1 MPSRSNRSA
10 QIPRG
15 CRMQVSN
22 QVVLERVLGFTSA
35 NNCALSLDQASGAI
49 AYAAGCVIVLRTLD
63 PDRQRFIQSA
73 SKKAITAVDFSPDG
87 KFIATG
93 ESGHHP
99 MVRLWNV
106 SDGSHLAEFAGHHF
120 RVIAVRFSP
129 SARYLVSLGSQDDN
143 TVYVWDRTGGQRVA
157 SAKVTNKI
165 NGVAFSPNGQ
175 FFVTVGVRHVRF
187 WYLEIK
193 RTRNKETIP
202 LNGRNA
208 ILGDLLHN
216 AFMDVCCVSRSSCS
230 AHRSDA
236 ASLGCPEGGEILTLV
251 VSKAG
256 HLMQF
261 SDQRYLDKWVELRT
275 SRASCLSVHRS
286 WVTVGCANGTCLLF
300 DTESLQFLAQLPLPH
315 QLGSEAHL
323 SFYPVTPAPVSS
335 EQTDS
340 SMYPDL
346 LAIKL
351 DCTRSRVTCFYADH
365 SVYVWD
371 VTDLSDVQRAAA
383 YFYHSRGVWSV
394 DCLSE
399 SCQRTG
405 KERIPQFN
413 SKLVGP
419 SYPPT
424 WWSDSTF
431 VTCADDGTIRFWNVT
446 EELGQNDSDMTT
458 SLIGE
463 ADLVKSGVP
472 RAKEQLMR
480 IIFADPTHKLLCVSD
495 RPTAELTFAKFEAGV
510 GPIGGPSPSS
520 SFGGQ
525 LDSAA
530 PSPSSPTAPSLS
542 EASLVNRSNCT
553 LTPSGC
559 CVRAVC
565 ISPDCRHLAA
575 GDRDGIL
582 RIYSLANLE
591 QQCQI
596 TAHDSEILSLN
607 FFRSDSVPE
616 LTLLCSA
623 SRDRLIHIF
632 DPNQEYS
639 LVQTVA
645 DHSAAIFAAR
655 IIETEYDGEIR
666 LISCGM
672 DKSLLIRVLEP
683 DEAGLTAHFALEH
696 HLVGRCSQ
704 LDAAFTPTVTT
715 YTSDNKPG
723 KRKRYLAVA
732 CQDRRLRIYN
742 IATGRQ
748 IRCYRGSFN
757 EDGCLVRCAID
768 PTGSVV
774 ATSGSDKQLNLFYLL
789 SGESIAPLFGHSE
802 LALGLRFLPDL
813 RHFVTVSA
821 DSCVFIWRLA
831 TDLTQH
837 LSERSAVTRR
847 TSSCSGL
854 STTSTVPSGLRST
867 ASFRLPRPRRTKEE
881 RSGGEDSIS
890 LSFNPSW
897 GDSPTEY
904 DQTDEPD
911 EDSEVDL
918 LKLDTDEL
926 LPRDSCLL
934 ARIGRPAD
942 VPDSSDYDDR
952 ISSVSYDSCQT
963 AKSTL
968 SDQKDTTPN
977 KPAFYFSVSALP
989 AWARRKLSRRD
1000 SVALV
1005 PPSLEQLSLAAH
1017 PERLVSRTDVH
1028 MERSPI
1034 STENHSTQP
1043 DEQPKPFFG
1052 ANSGVPMKQTA
1063 FEVVE
1068 GSGSPRSRYLRAT
1081 NQSAD
1086 SNTRPDFRVTHP
1098 PGHSA
1103 VQTRVVDSRTS
1114 RSNASRDASPKSN
1127 TISAPTTPYRR
1138 HRLSAEAIGRRSM
1151 QLPKNHVSSVSTPN
1165 VRSIAVRSES
1175 TRAIRAFSPPSNSST
1190 FTVEECDEAS
1200 MFSGYS
1206 RRASA
1211 CRGGLERA
1219 HTSSS
1224 LRRPAIVRP
1233 TPHSKST
1240 VELRSNSGSA
1250 RGSLLNISMTGSD
1263 RPSESCVTLP
1273 TTESDQSSL
1282 FGGQT
1287 SSVPI
1292 SVSSNQISFGTLE
1305 GISERA
1311 SPNHTNNSSFF
1322 GDSRSATPLACSSTR
1337 INGTES
1343 KTPPVKSPVD
1353 SLNEA
1358 ETGSRRPAYTAPT
1371 IASRRKVY
1379 PPNTQDHPTTV
1390 NMRPRNTESSTCVTK
1405 KASSALSVEV
1415 NSCSNQ
1421 SSERQSGGKNA
1432 VRLGSPFPHTSDAMP
1447 ICSAS
1452 HICLSQSEAPSP
1464 QSPQLSRAR
1473 WAPASCSPRKQQ
1485 AMSQRTDPLI
1495 GKSTNTPRPNRP
1507 KDLFAPS
1514 TGRVLEKQT
1523 TLNTSVSQVV
1533 NCDPGDHAPNSVSSP
1548 MEKPSVHCRTR
1559 TLPGSRRDCTELGQF
1574 HSTCDAF
1581 RHVQEALDAALK
1593 HCANFRR
1600 MNSDQVEELQAL
1612 RSLITEELEWRF
1624 TQLRAMLGLEP
1635 VCVDPPVARVLLADL
1650 VERLIP
1656 ELRTSVQ
1663 SDNVDAIED
1672 SSADFK
1678 DVKPQPE
1685 GSYEWIVDSTTGASP
1700 MNPRRA
1706 AESHSVFSD
1715 HVKFELSLEGEEEQ
1729 S

>member
-1 MPSRSNRSA
+1 
-10 QIPRG
+10 
-15 CRMQVSN
+15 
-22 QVVLERVLGFTSA
+22 
-35 NNCALSLDQASGAI
+35 
-49 AYAAGCVIVLRTLD
+49 
-63 PDRQRFIQSA
+63 
-73 SKKAITAVDFSPDG
+73 
-87 KFIATG
+87 
-93 ESGHHP
+93 
-99 MVRLWNV
+99 
-106 SDGSHLAEFAGHHF
+106 
-120 RVIAVRFSP
+120 
-129 SARYLVSLGSQDDN
+129 
-143 TVYVWDRTGGQRVA
+143 
-157 SAKVTNKI
+157 
-165 NGVAFSPNGQ
+165 
-175 FFVTVGVRHVRF
+175 
-187 WYLEIK
+187 
-193 RTRNKETIP
+193 
-202 LNGRNA
+202 
-208 ILGDLLHN
+208 
-216 AFMDVCCVSRSSCS
+216 MDVCCVSRSSCS
-230 AHRSDA
+230 AQHSDA
-236 ASLGCPEGGEILTLV
+236 ASSGCPEGGEVLTLV

-323 SFYPVTPAPVSS
+323 SFSPVTPAPASS
-335 EQTDS
+335 EQSDS
-340 SMYPDL
+340 PTYPDL
-346 LAIKL
+346 LAVKL
-351 DCTRSRVTCFYADH
+351 DCTRCRVTCFYADH

-371 VTDLSDVQRAAA
+371 VTDLSDVKRAAA

-413 SKLVGP
+413 SKSVGP
-419 SYPPT
+419 SSPPT

-446 EELGQNDSDMTT
+446 DELEQNDSDMTT

-472 RAKEQLMR
+472 RAKERLMR
-480 IIFADPTHKLLCVSD
+480 IIFTDPTHKLLCVSD

-520 SFGGQ
+520 SLGGQ

-553 LTPSGC
+553 LIPSGC

-655 IIETEYDGEIR
+655 IIETEDDGEIR

-813 RHFVTVSA
+813 RHLVTVSA

-837 LSERSAVTRR
+837 LSDRSAVTRR

-867 ASFRLPRPRRTKEE
+867 ASFRLPRPRFAKEE

-1017 PERLVSRTDVH
+1017 PERLVSHTDVH
-1028 MERSPI
+1028 VERSLVP
-1034 STENHSTQP
+1034 TQKHSTQP
-1043 DEQPKPFFG
+1043 DEQPKPVFD
-1052 ANSGVPMKQTA
+1052 ANSGVSVKQTA
-1063 FEVVE
+1063 FELTE
-1068 GSGSPRSRYLRAT
+1068 GSGSPRTRYLRAV

-1114 RSNASRDASPKSN
+1114 RSNVSRDASPKSN

-1138 HRLSAEAIGRRSM
+1138 DRLSAEAIGRRSM
-1151 QLPKNHVSSVSTPN
+1151 QLPKNHVSSGSTPN

-1190 FTVEECDEAS
+1190 FTVEEGDEAS
-1200 MFSGYS
+1200 MCSGSS
-1206 RRASA
+1206 RRAST

-1224 LRRPAIVRP
+1224 LRRPAIMRP

-1240 VELRSNSGSA
+1240 VELRSNSGST

-1273 TTESDQSSL
+1273 TTESDQAP
-1282 FGGQT
+1282 
-1287 SSVPI
+1287 SVLI
-1292 SVSSNQISFGTLE
+1292 SASPNQISLGTLE
-1305 GISERA
+1305 GISERS
-1311 SPNHTNNSSFF
+1311 SPNHTNNSSFL
-1322 GDSRSATPLACSSTR
+1322 GDSRSVTPLACSSTR

-1343 KTPPVKSPVD
+1343 TSSPVRSPVD

-1358 ETGSRRPAYTAPT
+1358 EAGSRRPAYTAPT
-1371 IASRRKVY
+1371 IASRQKVY
-1379 PPNTQDHPTTV
+1379 PPNTQDHPATV
-1390 NMRPRNTESSTCVTK
+1390 IMRPKNTESSTCLIK

-1421 SSERQSGGKNA
+1421 FSERQSGGKNT
-1432 VRLGSPFPHTSDAMP
+1432 VRLGSPFPRTPDAMP

-1452 HICLSQSEAPSP
+1452 HTCLSQSEAPSP

-1485 AMSQRTDPLI
+1485 PMSQRKEPLI
-1495 GKSTNTPRPNRP
+1495 GKSATTSRPNRP

-1514 TGRVLEKQT
+1514 TGRVLENQT
-1523 TLNTSVSQVV
+1523 TLNSPVSRVI
-1533 NCDPGDHAPNSVSSP
+1533 NCDSGGHAPNSVSSP
-1548 MEKPSVHCRTR
+1548 LEKPSVHCRTR
-1559 TLPGSRRDCTELGQF
+1559 TLPGSRRGCTELGQF
-1574 HSTCDAF
+1574 HSTRAAF
-1581 RHVQEALDAALK
+1581 HHVQEALDTALK
-1593 HCANFRR
+1593 HCADFRR
-1600 MNSDQVEELQAL
+1600 MNSDQVEELQTL

-1678 DVKPQPE
+1678 DVKSQPE

-1700 MNPRRA
+1700 MNSRRT
-1706 AESHSVFSD
+1706 AESHNVFSD
-1715 HVKFELSLEGEEEQ
+1715 HAKFELSLEGEEEQ